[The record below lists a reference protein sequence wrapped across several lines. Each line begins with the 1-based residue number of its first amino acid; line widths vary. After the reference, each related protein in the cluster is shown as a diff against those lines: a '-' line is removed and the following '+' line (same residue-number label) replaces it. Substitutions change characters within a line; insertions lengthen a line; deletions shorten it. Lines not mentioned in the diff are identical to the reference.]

1 MASLAAI
8 SLLVSAAC
16 ADSPASWP
24 SSADPWLAGADP
36 EAHWLPVLASRDL
49 AVGLARLSFTLEG
62 GDPTGP
68 APRVRAALYDLA
80 DDSGQPVA
88 SQYARF
94 LELPAAGQG
103 VPPFQPHAHQGG
115 YSVSDELA
123 PVGRGLYIV
132 PLRLPHAGEWGI
144 AFEIDDGAR
153 REEVRFRFSV
163 RERAEAPG
171 KGDLAPASPTRS
183 LADAPL
189 TELTSDPN
197 PEPALY
203 QLSLAEALAQRRPLL
218 LVFASPTFCH
228 SRACA
233 PVLDAVKSVWRAR
246 AGDLL
251 ALHIEVF
258 ENPHQ
263 PEQLREAPAFVE
275 WRLPSEPW
283 TFVIDHQ
290 GRIYTAYE
298 GAASAAELAQDVDEA
313 LALWRARREA
323 GRSTR

>member
-1 MASLAAI
+1 MASLAAV

-16 ADSPASWP
+16 ADSPASP
-24 SSADPWLAGADP
+24 TSSPPGSADPWLAGADP
-36 EAHWLPVLASRDL
+36 EARWLPVLASRDL
-49 AVGLARLSFTLEG
+49 AVGLARLAFTLEG
-62 GDPTGP
+62 GDPAAP

-80 DDSGQPVA
+80 ADAQQPVA

-94 LELPAAGQG
+94 LELAPAGQAAA
-103 VPPFQPHAHQGG
+103 PFQPHAHQGG
-115 YSVSDELA
+115 FSVSDELV
-123 PVGRGLYIV
+123 PVGRGVYIV

-144 AFEIDDGAR
+144 AFEIDDGTR

-163 RERAEAPG
+163 RERAAAPA
-171 KGDLAPASPTRS
+171 KGDLARASRTRS
-183 LADAPL
+183 LGDAPL
-189 TELTSDPN
+189 AELTSDPN

-203 QLSLAEALAQRRPLL
+203 QLSLAEALAQGRPLL
-218 LVFASPTFCH
+218 LVFATPAFCH

-233 PVLDAVKSVWRAR
+233 PVLEAVKSVWRAR
-246 AGDLL
+246 AGELI
-251 ALHIEVF
+251 ALHVEVF

-290 GRIYTAYE
+290 ARIYTAYE
-298 GAASAAELAQDVDEA
+298 GAVSAAELVQDVDEV
-313 LALWRARREA
+313 LGLWRAQREA
-323 GRSTR
+323 G